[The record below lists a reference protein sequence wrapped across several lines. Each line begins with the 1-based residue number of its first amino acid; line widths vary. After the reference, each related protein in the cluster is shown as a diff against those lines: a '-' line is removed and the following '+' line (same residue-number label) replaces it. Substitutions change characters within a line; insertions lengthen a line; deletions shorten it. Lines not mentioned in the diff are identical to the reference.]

1 MDYRELNNYLNNYG
15 NINTAGTVDGHDINI
30 DNLVC
35 PCCGKKL
42 RLTDSTKKEF
52 EGDDLIP
59 VNESILNENKLAD
72 YLLDIIESEA
82 RAIYE
87 DELESNTPETDAMG
101 NIVGDYNERFLY
113 LSKDLKKIIKMKA
126 NAISNMVRHQGI
138 EVTPYYIENE
148 LYDFLKYYGYAGE
161 R

>member
-87 DELESNTPETDAMG
+87 DELESNG
-101 NIVGDYNERFLY
+101 QYSWRL
-113 LSKDLKKIIKMKA
+113 
-126 NAISNMVRHQGI
+126 
-138 EVTPYYIENE
+138 
-148 LYDFLKYYGYAGE
+148 
-161 R
+161 